1 MNAAQIYPRR
11 VQPVAVTAHD
21 VKIATDRYLPSVSV
35 EQVLDQ
41 LASDDAREY
50 LEIAT
55 ARGDDRLIGQLYR
68 EARRSIAEH
77 MALGHLHRGHA
88 FTVATTRE
96 RFAGIFAAAVTG
108 RANRAAQ

>member
-1 MNAAQIYPRR
+1 MTAAQIYARR
-11 VQPVAVTAHD
+11 AQPVAVTPHD
-21 VKIATDRYLPSVSV
+21 VKIATDRILPSISV

-41 LASDDAREY
+41 LASADARDY

-68 EARRSIAEH
+68 DARRAIAEC
-77 MALGHLHRGHA
+77 MALKQLHRGHP

-96 RFAGIFAAAVTG
+96 RFGLIFSAAVVA